1 MLGREMIERTDIN
14 SVLMQMRSLKAD
26 AQQGIAHV
34 EKPSYLQSG
43 SVRAVDNQG
52 FGDLLKNAID
62 KVNDTQMEAS
72 KMATAF
78 EQGDPRVELTQ
89 VMIQLQKAS
98 VSFQAMTQVRNKLVT
113 AYEDVMKMPI

>member
-1 MLGREMIERTDIN
+1 MMIERTDIN
-14 SVLMQMRSLKAD
+14 SVLMQMRALKAD
-26 AQQGIAHV
+26 AQQGVSHAA
-34 EKPSYLQSG
+34 KPSPLLADVTRPVESE
-43 SVRAVDNQG
+43 G

-72 KMATAF
+72 RMATAF

-98 VSFQAMTQVRNKLVT
+98 VSFQAMTQVRNRLVT

>member
-1 MLGREMIERTDIN
+1 MIERTDIN
-14 SVLMQMRSLKAD
+14 SVLMQMRALKAD
-26 AQQGIAHV
+26 AQQGVSHV
-34 EKPSYLQSG
+34 GKPSSLNLD
-43 SVRAVDNQG
+43 SVSSVENEG

-72 KMATAF
+72 RMATAF

-98 VSFQAMTQVRNKLVT
+98 VSFEAMTQVRNKLVV

>member
-1 MLGREMIERTDIN
+1 
-14 SVLMQMRSLKAD
+14 MQMRALKAD
-26 AQQGIAHV
+26 AQQGVTHV
-34 EKPSYLQSG
+34 GKPSSLKLD
-43 SVRAVDNQG
+43 SVRSVESEG

-72 KMATAF
+72 RMATAF
-78 EQGDPRVELTQ
+78 EQGDSRVELTQ

-98 VSFQAMTQVRNKLVT
+98 VSFQAMTQVRNKLVA

>member
-1 MLGREMIERTDIN
+1 MIERTDIN
-14 SVLMQMRSLKAD
+14 SVLVQMRALKAD
-26 AQQGIAHV
+26 AQQGVAHV
-34 EKPSYLQSG
+34 GKPSHLQTDPVR
-43 SVRAVDNQG
+43 SVESDG

-62 KVNDTQMEAS
+62 KVNGTQAEAGR
-72 KMATAF
+72 MVTAF

-98 VSFQAMTQVRNKLVT
+98 VSFQAMTQVRNKLVA

>member
-1 MLGREMIERTDIN
+1 MIERTDIN
-14 SVLMQMRSLKAD
+14 SVLMQMRALKAD
-26 AQQGIAHV
+26 AQQGIGHV
-34 EKPSYLQSG
+34 GKPSSLTLD
-43 SVRAVDNQG
+43 SVRPVENEG

-72 KMATAF
+72 RMATAF

-98 VSFQAMTQVRNKLVT
+98 VSFQAMTQVRNKLVA

>member
-1 MLGREMIERTDIN
+1 MIERTDIN
-14 SVLMQMRSLKAD
+14 SVLMQMRALKAD

-34 EKPSYLQSG
+34 EKPSSLKLD
-43 SVRAVDNQG
+43 SVRPVESEG

-72 KMATAF
+72 RMATAF

-98 VSFQAMTQVRNKLVT
+98 VSFEAMTQVRNKLVA

>member
-1 MLGREMIERTDIN
+1 
-14 SVLMQMRSLKAD
+14 MQMRALKAD

-34 EKPSYLQSG
+34 GKPSSLTSN
-43 SVRAVDNQG
+43 SVRSVEGEG

-72 KMATAF
+72 RMATAF

-98 VSFQAMTQVRNKLVT
+98 VSFQAMTQVRNKLVA

>member
-43 SVRAVDNQG
+43 SVRAADNQG